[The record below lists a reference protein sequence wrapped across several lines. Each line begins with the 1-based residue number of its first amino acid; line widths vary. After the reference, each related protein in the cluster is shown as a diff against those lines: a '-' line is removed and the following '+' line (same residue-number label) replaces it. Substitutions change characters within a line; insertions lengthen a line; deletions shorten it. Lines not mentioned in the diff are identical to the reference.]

1 MAQQNVIEKPDLHA
15 LPTISNRM
23 TFIYLEHCKVSREN
37 GAVTA
42 TDLDGTVYI
51 PAAAITVLLLG
62 PGTLFPAYAGVILMI
77 RSLRQS
83 VKPFPRIRGGDPGS
97 IDDFIGELDFSPH
110 TQGYTI
116 PKKSGAF
123 KAPLFS
129 KYTAKTYFIPFTLY
143 PASVTALESTSSATS
158 LSSVM

>member
-1 MAQQNVIEKPDLHA
+1 MAQQNGIEKPDLHA
-15 LPTISNRM
+15 LPTISDRM

-42 TDLDGTVYI
+42 TDFDGTVYI
-51 PAAAITVLLLG
+51 PAAAITMLLLG
-62 PGTLFPAYAGVILMI
+62 PGTLFPAYAGVILMSASTKQ
-77 RSLRQS
+77 RTFT
-83 VKPFPRIRGGDPGS
+83 FPRICGGDPR
-97 IDDFIGELDFSPH
+97 INALLFKHNCFSSH

-116 PKKSGAF
+116 SKKSGAF

>member
-15 LPTISNRM
+15 LPTISDRM

-83 VKPFPRIRGGDPGS
+83 VKPFPRIRGGS
-97 IDDFIGELDFSPH
+97 RF
-110 TQGYTI
+110 Y
-116 PKKSGAF
+116 
-123 KAPLFS
+123 
-129 KYTAKTYFIPFTLY
+129 
-143 PASVTALESTSSATS
+143 
-158 LSSVM
+158 

>member
-15 LPTISNRM
+15 LPTISDRM

-62 PGTLFPAYAGVILMI
+62 PGTLFPAYAGVIPVLLMI
-77 RSLRQS
+77 LS
-83 VKPFPRIRGGDPGS
+83 VDLTFPRIRR
-97 IDDFIGELDFSPH
+97 
-110 TQGYTI
+110 
-116 PKKSGAF
+116 A
-123 KAPLFS
+123 
-129 KYTAKTYFIPFTLY
+129 TLVLKGNICCNAVY
-143 PASVTALESTSSATS
+143 RIKHLRYCACAV
-158 LSSVM
+158 

>member
-1 MAQQNVIEKPDLHA
+1 
-15 LPTISNRM
+15 M
-23 TFIYLEHCKVSREN
+23 TYDEFIKKHN
-37 GAVTA
+37 GVAINY
-42 TDLDGTVYI
+42 DG
-51 PAAAITVLLLG
+51 AAGKQCV
-62 PGTLFPAYAGVILMI
+62 
-77 RSLRQS
+77 
-83 VKPFPRIRGGDPGS
+83 
-97 IDDFIGELDFSPH
+97 DFSPH

-116 PKKSGAF
+116 SKKSGAF

>member
-15 LPTISNRM
+15 LPTISDRM

-123 KAPLFS
+123 KAPLFQNIQLKPTLS
-129 KYTAKTYFIPFTLY
+129 PLPYTLRPS
-143 PASVTALESTSSATS
+143 PP
-158 LSSVM
+158 

>member
-1 MAQQNVIEKPDLHA
+1 MAQQNGIDKPDLHA
-15 LPTISNRM
+15 LPTISDRM

-62 PGTLFPAYAGVILMI
+62 PGTLFPAYAGVIL
-77 RSLRQS
+77 SFLLLRKC
-83 VKPFPRIRGGDPGS
+83 VCTFPSIRGGDPENKTIKGKQR
-97 IDDFIGELDFSPH
+97 FFSPH

-116 PKKSGAF
+116 SKKKRCF
-123 KAPLFS
+123 
-129 KYTAKTYFIPFTLY
+129 
-143 PASVTALESTSSATS
+143 ESTAFFKIYS
-158 LSSVM
+158 

>member
-15 LPTISNRM
+15 LPTISDRM

-51 PAAAITVLLLG
+51 PAAAITLLLLG
-62 PGTLFPAYAGVILMI
+62 PGTLFPAYAGVILLYGLYL
-77 RSLRQS
+77 SE
-83 VKPFPRIRGGDPGS
+83 KYTFPRIRGGDPNAITTFYIPS
-97 IDDFIGELDFSPH
+97 IFSPH

-116 PKKSGAF
+116 SKKAVLSKHRF
-123 KAPLFS
+123 FQNIQLKPTLSPLP
-129 KYTAKTYFIPFTLY
+129 YTLRPS
-143 PASVTALESTSSATS
+143 PP
-158 LSSVM
+158 

>member
-1 MAQQNVIEKPDLHA
+1 MSQQNVIEKPDLHA
-15 LPTISNRM
+15 RRRISERM
-23 TFIYLEHCKVSREN
+23 TLIYLEHCKVSREN
-37 GAVTA
+37 GAERG

-62 PGTLFPAYAGVILMI
+62 PGTLFPAYAGVILLYGLYL
-77 RSLRQS
+77 SE
-83 VKPFPRIRGGDPGS
+83 KYTFPRIRGGDPNAITTFYIPS
-97 IDDFIGELDFSPH
+97 IFSPH

-116 PKKSGAF
+116 SKKSGAF

>member
-1 MAQQNVIEKPDLHA
+1 MAQQNGIEKPDLHA
-15 LPTISNRM
+15 LPTISDRM

-62 PGTLFPAYAGVILMI
+62 PGTLFPAYAGVIPAPMRRTTLKH
-77 RSLRQS
+77 S
-83 VKPFPRIRGGDPGS
+83 FPRIRRGDPVLYGVGVS
-97 IDDFIGELDFSPH
+97 VCRFSPH

-116 PKKSGAF
+116 SKKSGAF

>member
-1 MAQQNVIEKPDLHA
+1 MAQQNGIEKPDLHA
-15 LPTISNRM
+15 LPTISDRM

-62 PGTLFPAYAGVILMI
+62 PGTLFPAYAGVIPI
-77 RSLRQS
+77 RTEIRFMLET
-83 VKPFPRIRGGDPGS
+83 FPRFAVLKS
-97 IDDFIGELDFSPH
+97 SFSSFSPH

-116 PKKSGAF
+116 PKKAVLSKHRF
-123 KAPLFS
+123 FQNIQLKPTLSPLP
-129 KYTAKTYFIPFTLY
+129 YTQRPS
-143 PASVTALESTSSATS
+143 PP
-158 LSSVM
+158 